1 MIVATRPCGAF
12 WRAALQGPRFSMIM
26 AAASQLRSLLAAL
39 GICLALAACGGGGG
53 NANDPGPPPAA
64 GASPSAIP
72 EPPTGGFAPS
82 GPTPAPSASPSDAEA
97 VRFLGQSTFGATTAE
112 MDRLKRLGYNDWI
125 EQQFRIARTS
135 HLDFVLAAYPI
146 PTPEGV
152 TVTIDPL
159 YQSFWKQAITAP
171 DPLRQRVT
179 YALSEILVTSAA
191 DAALQNSPHTL
202 ASYLDTLS
210 THAFGNYRDLLEAV
224 TRHPAMG
231 QYLTLLANRGD
242 GGRVPDENYAREVM
256 QLFSIGLVELNTD
269 GTPKLVNGEPVD
281 TYTMDDIRGLA
292 RVFTGW
298 GWGNTGTPDPVN
310 GRFGGNNPQDPM
322 RRVIPMQFYAQ
333 YHSPLEKQFLGVTVP
348 AGTAGPQALKVAL
361 DRLFSHPN
369 VGPFL
374 AQRLIR
380 HMVTSNPSP
389 AYVGRVAAAFNDNGR
404 GVRGD
409 LRATV
414 RAVLFDPEA
423 VTPATGPNAGKLR
436 EPNLRL
442 AAWMR
447 AFGATSQSGNFRL
460 GVLDNQ
466 LAQTPMRAP
475 SVFNFF
481 RPGFVPPNS
490 NVAAA
495 DLVAPEFQITH
506 EISVAAYANFIQ
518 GVIQN
523 GIGTGSDVRGDYAAI
538 NAIADNADALVD
550 RVNLLLAANSLS
562 GATTAS
568 IRDAV
573 NAIPMTA
580 TNARQNRAQLAIF
593 LTMIS
598 PEFLVQK

>member
-1 MIVATRPCGAF
+1 MNSLPAF
-12 WRAALQGPRFSMIM
+12 KV
-26 AAASQLRSLLAAL
+26 RSLLAVVAAAL
-39 GICLALAACGGGGG
+39 TLAACGGGGG
-53 NANDPGPPPAA
+53 GDAAAPAPAPAPAVPPTV
-64 GASPSAIP
+64 IP
-72 EPPTGGFAPS
+72 EPPAGGFVPS
-82 GPTPAPSASPSDAEA
+82 GPTPAPAAPSDAQA
-97 VRFLGQSTFGATTAE
+97 VRFLAQSTFGATNAE
-112 MDRLKRLGYNDWI
+112 IDRLKRLGYNDWI
-125 EQQFRIARTS
+125 EQQFQIPRTA

-179 YALSEILVTSAA
+179 YALSQILVTSAA
-191 DAALQNSPHTL
+191 DAALQTAPHTL

-210 THAFGNYRDLLEAV
+210 IHAFGNYRDLLEAV
-224 TRHPAMG
+224 TKHPAMG
-231 QYLTLLANRGD
+231 QYLTSLANRGD

-256 QLFSIGLVELNTD
+256 QLFSIGLVQLNTD

-281 TYTMDDIRGLA
+281 TYSMDDIRGLA

-348 AGTAGPQALKVAL
+348 AGTAGPQALKTAL
-361 DRLFSHPN
+361 DALAGHPN
-369 VGPFL
+369 VGPFI
-374 AQRLIR
+374 ATRLIQ

-389 AYVGRVAAAFNDNGR
+389 AYVGRVAAVFNDNGK

-409 LRATV
+409 LKATV
-414 RAVLFDPEA
+414 RAVLFDPNA
-423 VTPATGPNAGKLR
+423 VTPGAGPNDGKLR
-436 EPNLRL
+436 EPTLRL

-447 AFGATSQSGNFRL
+447 AFGATSASGNFRI

-466 LAQTPMRAP
+466 LGQTPMRAP
-475 SVFNFF
+475 SVFNYF
-481 RPGFVPPNS
+481 RPGFVPPNTS
-490 NVAAA
+490 LATAE
-495 DLVAPEFQITH
+495 LVAPEFQITH
-506 EISVAAYANFIQ
+506 EISVAAYANFMQ

-523 GIGTGSDVRGDYAAI
+523 GVGTGSDVRADYTSTYAL
-538 NAIADNADALVD
+538 ADNADALVA
-550 RVNLLLAANSLS
+550 RINLALAADSLS
-562 GATTAS
+562 TATVTS

-580 TNARQNRAQLAIF
+580 NNARQNRTQLAIY
-593 LTMIS
+593 LTMTS

>member
-1 MIVATRPCGAF
+1 MNL
-12 WRAALQGPRFSMIM
+12 AAPT
-26 AAASQLRSLLAAL
+26 LRSLLAAL
-39 GICLALAACGGGGG
+39 CAALLVAACGGGGDSPTAPATPSSSG
-53 NANDPGPPPAA
+53 TGPATT
-64 GASPSAIP
+64 P

-82 GPTPAPSASPSDAEA
+82 GPTAAPTAAPSDTEA
-97 VRFLGQSTFGATTAE
+97 VRFLWQSTFGATSAE
-112 MDRLKRLGYNDWI
+112 MDRLKRLGYNNWI
-125 EQQFRIARTS
+125 EQQFRIPRTS

-159 YQSFWKQAITAP
+159 YQSFWRQAITGP

-179 YALSEILVTSAA
+179 YALSQILVTSAA
-191 DAALQNSPHTL
+191 DAALQNAPHTL
-202 ASYLDTLS
+202 AFYLDTLS

-224 TRHPAMG
+224 TKHPAMG
-231 QYLTLLANRGD
+231 QYLTSLANRGD
-242 GGRVPDENYAREVM
+242 GGRVPDENFAREVM

-281 TYTMDDIRGLA
+281 TYGMDDIRGLA
-292 RVFTGW
+292 HVFTGW

-310 GRFGGNNPQDPM
+310 GRFGGSNPADPM

-333 YHSPLEKQFLGVTVP
+333 YHSPIEKKFLGTTIP
-348 AGTAGPQALKVAL
+348 AGTAGPQALKTAL
-361 DRLFSHPN
+361 DTLFNHPN

-374 AQRLIR
+374 AQRLIQ
-380 HMVTSNPSP
+380 HLVTSNPSP
-389 AYVGRVAAAFNDNGR
+389 AYVGRVAAAFNDNGK

-409 LRATV
+409 LKATV

-423 VTPATGPNAGKLR
+423 STPGAGPNAGKLR

-481 RPGFVPPNS
+481 RPGFVPPNTS
-490 NVAAA
+490 VAAA

-506 EISVAAYANFIQ
+506 EISVASYANFIQ

-523 GIGTGSDVRGDYAAI
+523 GIGTGSDVRADYTAT
-538 NAIADNADALVD
+538 NAIADNGDALVA
-550 RVNLLLAANSLS
+550 RVNLLLTGNSMS
-562 GATTAS
+562 GATVAS

-580 TNARQNRAQLAIF
+580 TNARQNRTNLAIF
-593 LTMIS
+593 LTMTS

>member
-1 MIVATRPCGAF
+1 
-12 WRAALQGPRFSMIM
+12 
-26 AAASQLRSLLAAL
+26 
-39 GICLALAACGGGGG
+39 
-53 NANDPGPPPAA
+53 
-64 GASPSAIP
+64 
-72 EPPTGGFAPS
+72 
-82 GPTPAPSASPSDAEA
+82 
-97 VRFLGQSTFGATTAE
+97 VRFLSQSTFGATNAE
-112 MDRLKRLGYNDWI
+112 IDRLKRLGYNDWI
-125 EQQFRIARTS
+125 EQQFQIPRTS

-179 YALSEILVTSAA
+179 YALSQILVTSAA
-191 DAALQNSPHTL
+191 DAALQTAPHTL

-210 THAFGNYRDLLEAV
+210 IHAFGNYRDLLEAV
-224 TRHPAMG
+224 SKHPAMG
-231 QYLTLLANRGD
+231 QYLTSLANRGD

-256 QLFSIGLVELNTD
+256 QLFSIGLVQLNTD

-281 TYTMDDIRGLA
+281 TYSMDDIRGLA

-348 AGTAGPQALKVAL
+348 AGTAGPQALKAAL
-361 DRLFSHPN
+361 DALFSHPN
-369 VGPFL
+369 VGPFI
-374 AQRLIR
+374 ATRLIQ

-389 AYVGRVAAAFNDNGR
+389 AYVGRVAAVFNDNGK

-409 LRATV
+409 LKATV
-414 RAVLFDPEA
+414 RAVLFDPDA
-423 VTPATGPNAGKLR
+423 VTPGTGINDGKLR
-436 EPNLRL
+436 EPTLRL

-447 AFGATSQSGNFRL
+447 AFGATSASGNFRI

-475 SVFNFF
+475 SVFNYF
-481 RPGFVPPNS
+481 RPGFVPPNTS
-490 NVAAA
+490 LAAA
-495 DLVAPEFQITH
+495 ELVAPEFQITH

-523 GIGTGSDVRGDYAAI
+523 GVGTGSDVRADYTSTYAL
-538 NAIADNADALVD
+538 ADNADALVA
-550 RVNLLLAANSLS
+550 RINLALAANSLS
-562 GATTAS
+562 TATATS

-580 TNARQNRAQLAIF
+580 NNARQNRTQLAIY
-593 LTMIS
+593 LTMTS

>member
-1 MIVATRPCGAF
+1 MNPAVIR
-12 WRAALQGPRFSMIM
+12 
-26 AAASQLRSLLAAL
+26 LRSLAAAL
-39 GICLALAACGGGGG
+39 GTALLLAACGGGG
-53 NANDPGPPPAA
+53 APAPA
-64 GASPSAIP
+64 EPSSGTSPTTIP
-72 EPPTGGFAPS
+72 EPPPGGFAPS
-82 GPTPAPSASPSDAEA
+82 GPTAAPTAAASDADA
-97 VRFLGQSTFGATTAE
+97 VRFLAQSTFGATTAE
-112 MDRLKRLGYNDWI
+112 VDRLKRLGYNNWI
-125 EQQFRIARTS
+125 EQQFQIPRTS

-159 YQSFWKQAITAP
+159 YRSFWKQAITGP
-171 DPLRQRVT
+171 DPLRQRMT
-179 YALSEILVTSAA
+179 YALSQILVTSAA
-191 DAALQNSPHTL
+191 DAALQNAPHTL

-224 TRHPAMG
+224 TKHPAMG
-231 QYLTLLANRGD
+231 QYLTSLANRGD
-242 GGRVPDENYAREVM
+242 NGRVPDENYAREVM

-269 GTPKLVNGEPVD
+269 GTPKLVNGNPVD
-281 TYTMDDIRGLA
+281 TYGMDDIRGLA

-310 GRFGGNNPQDPM
+310 GRFGGNNPADPM
-322 RRVIPMQFYAQ
+322 RRVTPMQFYAQ

-361 DRLFSHPN
+361 DTLFNHPN

-374 AQRLIR
+374 AQRLIQ

-389 AYVGRVAAAFNDNGR
+389 AYVGRVAAAFNNNGK

-409 LRATV
+409 LKSTV

-423 VTPATGPNAGKLR
+423 IAPAAGPNAGKLR

-447 AFGATSQSGNFRL
+447 AFGATSQSGEFRL

-466 LAQTPMRAP
+466 LGQTPMRAP

-481 RPGFVPPNS
+481 RPGFVPPNT
-490 NVAAA
+490 NLAAA

-506 EISVAAYANFIQ
+506 EITVAAYANFIQ

-523 GIGTGSDVRGDYAAI
+523 GIGTGSDVRADYTAL
-538 NAIADNADALVD
+538 NGIADNADALLA
-550 RVNLLLAANSLS
+550 RINLMLTGNSLS
-562 GATTAS
+562 SATVTS

-580 TNARQNRAQLAIF
+580 GNARQNRTQLAIF
-593 LTMIS
+593 LAMTS